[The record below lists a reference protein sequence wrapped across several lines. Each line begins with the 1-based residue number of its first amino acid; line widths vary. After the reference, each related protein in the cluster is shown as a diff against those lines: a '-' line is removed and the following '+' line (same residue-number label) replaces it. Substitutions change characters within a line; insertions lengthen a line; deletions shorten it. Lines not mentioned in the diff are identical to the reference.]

1 MKKEA
6 PGAQVTINPSK
17 PRRGFFEVRV
27 GAAVVLSLPDMPRP
41 FNKLRA
47 EDIPACAARVT
58 AALKKGPAAPAAA
71 AVAAP
76 AAAAAAAA
84 APASAVADTAAAAPP
99 PAKKQRK

>member
-58 AALKKGPAAPAAA
+58 AALKKGPAA
-71 AVAAP
+71 
-76 AAAAAAAA
+76 A